1 MHGPGSVSSS
11 PFQHSETYYRAISA
25 RNQGPISAT
34 EFSGFYVLRLSEPP
48 YDYLLRPIDLLV
60 DLPTR
65 ANESIDVFLI
75 FADVGVLAEHRFAL
89 ARPSGSQ
96 FARRERAADLRPER
110 WPPLRIETRRPT
122 LEALIDRIALLGE
135 ARSVGRG
142 RLLGRDPG
150 RNVPTAEAA
159 NDRGILDL
167 LGAVGAGAHDR

>member
-65 ANESIDVFLI
+65 ANESIDEKDRDEQGRDAKE
-75 FADVGVLAEHRFAL
+75 FAEPSAINGGPDHRDEKKQ
-89 ARPSGSQ
+89 RQ
-96 FARRERAADLRPER
+96 ERR
-110 WPPLRIETRRPT
+110 
-122 LEALIDRIALLGE
+122 
-135 ARSVGRG
+135 RG
-142 RLLGRDPG
+142 RHKHHTSSQADGG
-150 RNVPTAEAA
+150 FGSGGA
-159 NDRGILDL
+159 NSSFFPRMRRSAQAIGS
-167 LGAVGAGAHDR
+167 